1 MNHAA
6 WRTTLLGI
14 LAILF
19 LLVGCEPTPH
29 TPQPPPTPSIA
40 LVEENHGWVQVRVTG
55 VPSAGYRLHW
65 GDVSTGYGI
74 SEVSKDQP
82 TYEHFY
88 QAADGETSGGQIP
101 TTYTI
106 QLTDPQGRVA
116 AQCTVLVHRVDCYLS
131 LVSLEGRT
139 VTVRYW
145 GRFGIQYS
153 ISWGDGYAEHII
165 VDFQTGSGTL
175 THTYDHAGTYQL
187 GMEEIWSPTRI
198 FFTLTVP

>member
-1 MNHAA
+1 MNHVAG
-6 WRTTLLGI
+6 RIVFLGI
-14 LAILF
+14 LAMLF
-19 LLVGCEPTPH
+19 LLVGCEPTPI
-29 TPQPPPTPSIA
+29 TAPPTPAPSIA
-40 LVEENHGWVQVRVTG
+40 LIEENHGWVQVRVTG
-55 VPSAGYRLHW
+55 VPFTGYRLHW
-65 GDVSTGYGI
+65 GDVSTSYGI
-74 SEVSKDQP
+74 SAVFPDEP

-88 QAADGETSGGQIP
+88 QAVDGETSGGQIP

-106 QLTDPQGRVA
+106 QLTDPQGRVV
-116 AQCTVLVHRVDCYLS
+116 AQHPVLVHRVDCYLS

-139 VTVRYW
+139 ATVRYW

-153 ISWGDGYAEHII
+153 VSWGDGYAEHII

-175 THTYDHAGTYQL
+175 SHTYDRAGLYPL